1 MPVSARGLPGHCE
14 SGNGHCGHLPVE
26 IFLATG
32 RAGIGF
38 IAGGRA
44 KAGMGMPIAHHY
56 ILVLFVGNL
65 AAPGFIYPALIFRE

>member
-1 MPVSARGLPGHCE
+1 MLNRLHLEILFMPVSARGLPGHGE

-44 KAGMGMPIAHHY
+44 KAGTGMPIAHH
-56 ILVLFVGNL
+56 
-65 AAPGFIYPALIFRE
+65 